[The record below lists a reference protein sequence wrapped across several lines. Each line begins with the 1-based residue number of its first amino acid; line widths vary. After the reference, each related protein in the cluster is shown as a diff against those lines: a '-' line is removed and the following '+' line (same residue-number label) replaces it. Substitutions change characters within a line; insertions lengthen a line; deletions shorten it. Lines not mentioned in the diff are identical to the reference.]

1 VAELTVRWSEAAAVL
16 LTFLGLVALPLIA
29 IQLVP
34 AQTLDQLKVTGLDIQ
49 DFLMQTAVLGLI
61 ISVITLVKAIIRRTS
76 IAYLV
81 FSVSSDLISLAFALL
96 VIGVGNVGSLGYSSF
111 KFMQEKV
118 VTEIVLDLRVF
129 IWLSVGVVA
138 ISVLQSVVKF
148 REMRS
153 EITVSSAGKPA
164 S

>member
-1 VAELTVRWSEAAAVL
+1 LTVRWSEAAAVL

-61 ISVITLVKAIIRRTS
+61 ISVIALVKAIIRRTS

-111 KFMQEKV
+111 KFMQGKV

>member
-1 VAELTVRWSEAAAVL
+1 LTVRWSEAAAVL

>member
-1 VAELTVRWSEAAAVL
+1 MTVRWSEAAAVL